1 MDKTAQLIAAVLI
14 VSFVIERITA
24 TITFFFDET
33 RTDRR
38 RKVALV
44 AFSGVLAAIAVWRI
58 DLRVLRDGLQVATHP
73 RADLLLTWLV
83 LVAGADKISS
93 FTAASSSLKTAAPPP
108 KPEIHVFIENEKGK
122 PEEVPP
128 TG

>member
-24 TITFFFDET
+24 TISFLFDKT
-33 RTDRR
+33 SPDRG
-38 RKVALV
+38 RKVALI
-44 AFSGVLAAIAVWRI
+44 AISAALAAIAVWKI
-58 DLRVLRDGLQVATHP
+58 DIRVLRDGMQIATHP

-93 FTAASSSLKTAAPPP
+93 FTVAPSREVAPPP
-108 KPEIHVFIENEKGK
+108 AKPEIHVFVENEKGK
-122 PEEVPP
+122 PEEVPQAS
-128 TG
+128 

>member
-33 RTDRR
+33 RTDRW
-38 RKVALV
+38 RKIGLV

-58 DLRVLRDGLQVATHP
+58 DLRVMRDGLQVGTHP
-73 RADLLLTWLV
+73 RADLFLTWLV

-93 FTAASSSLKTAAPPP
+93 FTAASASIKSSTPPP
-108 KPEIHVFIENEKGK
+108 KPEIHVFVENEKGK
-122 PEEVPP
+122 TEEVPQAR
-128 TG
+128 

>member
-24 TITFFFDET
+24 TIAFLFDRWLSE
-33 RTDRR
+33 RR
-38 RKVALV
+38 RRVALV
-44 AFSGVLAAIAVWRI
+44 AISGVLAAIAVWRI
-58 DLRVLRDGLQVATHP
+58 DLRLLRDGMQLGTHP

-93 FTAASSSLKTAAPPP
+93 FTASAPRAAPPP
-108 KPEIHVFIENEKGK
+108 KPEIHVFIENEKGER
-122 PEEVPP
+122 EEVPKAS
-128 TG
+128 